1 MNILSLKLVILHHFS
16 KNIES
21 LKKKPCCYDNNYSNT
36 SCSKNIVASS
46 IFEARGCCMHVFLVY
61 ARISAC
67 AFWWQSGAGCSY
79 AV

>member
-21 LKKKPCCYDNNYSNT
+21 LKKNPCCYDNNYSNT

-46 IFEARGCCMHVFLVY
+46 IFEARGCCMHVFLVQINKIG
-61 ARISAC
+61 RGKQC
-67 AFWWQSGAGCSY
+67 KQSTWTL
-79 AV
+79 